1 MKTEIICILDR
12 SGSMSSMLTETI
24 GGFNSF
30 ISEQQKVKGK
40 AKVTLVQFDNVYEVL
55 YAGVKLKDVPLL
67 DTNTFKPRGMTAL
80 LDAIGKTLTEQKAR
94 IETEKWAD
102 KVIVVILTDGHENAS
117 QKFSTAN
124 VKHLTKDA
132 QAEGWSFIYLGAN
145 QDAIEAAQKFGIDTK
160 SALNMVSGYAATG
173 DGMRG
178 ATRLYSNSVA
188 TMRTTNPGENV
199 L

>member
-117 QKFSTAN
+117 QEFSTAN
-124 VKHLTKDA
+124 VKHLTQVA
-132 QAEGWSFIYLGAN
+132 QTEGWSFIYLGAN

-160 SALNMVSGYAATG
+160 SVLNMVSGYAATG

-188 TMRTTNPGENV
+188 TMRTSV
-199 L
+199 V

>member
-12 SGSMSSMLTETI
+12 SGFMSSMLTETI

-117 QKFSTAN
+117 QEFSTAN
-124 VKHLTKDA
+124 VKHLTQVA

-160 SALNMVSGYAATG
+160 SALNMVSGYDATG
-173 DGMRG
+173 AGMTG

-188 TMRTTNPGENV
+188 TMRTTNTSENI